1 MMKSKYYIVLV
12 LATMLIMATAMPAM
26 AFQRV
31 LIPLNYYGECEVEV
45 QFKQFTIDG
54 AAIMPFASYNV
65 YADKGD
71 EQMSNGLWR
80 AWGWTRLIDKKS
92 GDDIF
97 HYTKV
102 TYYMRDGQEGV
113 ESDKEWGTGKVPAH
127 TEETYKHTVVR
138 VFYGIS

>member
-1 MMKSKYYIVLV
+1 MS
-12 LATMLIMATAMPAM
+12 MPTRGM
-26 AFQRV
+26 NKCPMV
-31 LIPLNYYGECEVEV
+31 YG
-45 QFKQFTIDG
+45 
-54 AAIMPFASYNV
+54 AP
-65 YADKGD
+65 
-71 EQMSNGLWR
+71 
-80 AWGWTRLIDKKS
+80 